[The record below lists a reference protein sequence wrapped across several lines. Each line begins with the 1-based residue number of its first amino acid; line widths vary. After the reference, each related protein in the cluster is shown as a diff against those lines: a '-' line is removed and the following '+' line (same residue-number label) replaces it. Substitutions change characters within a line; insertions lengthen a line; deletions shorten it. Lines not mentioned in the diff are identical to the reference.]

1 MPSRSKSLLILAAGA
16 ILAGG
21 LSACHRPQGAML
33 SYTGES
39 ITYFSTEMQPRSV
52 ELVDLRT
59 GEVLFAMDIPA
70 GKQLTVDFVPGEG
83 DDPVY
88 TPDLMM
94 WEVFDIGTQ
103 FGKLT
108 NSMTVPTAT
117 SRRLDLTLRP
127 GPEFI
132 TAAPDE
138 AMRVDELQDRPEWW
152 TPEGGPMPENRK
164 GEDNYTR

>member
-1 MPSRSKSLLILAAGA
+1 MTSRSKLMILAAA
-16 ILAGG
+16 AGLVAG
-21 LSACHRPQGAML
+21 LGACHRPQGAML

-39 ITYFSTEMQPRSV
+39 ITYYSTEYQPKSV
-52 ELVDLRT
+52 ELLDLRT

-70 GKQLTVDFVPGEG
+70 GKQLTIDFVPGEG

-88 TPDLMM
+88 TPDLMR
-94 WEVFDIGTQ
+94 WEVFDLGSE

-117 SRRLDLTLRP
+117 SRRLDYFLRP
-127 GPEFI
+127 GPEYV

-138 AMRVDELQDRPEWW
+138 SLRTDELRDRPEWW
-152 TPEGGPMPENRK
+152 TPEGGPMPEDNK
-164 GEDNYTR
+164 GTDNYER